1 MLVMPLMGAA
11 RETGRRT
18 IQTGSLSRNKFL
30 GPGRGA
36 EEERFAEHRCPFRTA
51 REVS

>member
-18 IQTGSLSRNKFL
+18 IQTGLLSRNKFL
-30 GPGRGA
+30 GPDLRA
-36 EEERFAEHRCPFRTA
+36 EEERFADTP
-51 REVS
+51 